1 MEASRLS
8 VLQEWDSDVRGGDPL
23 TFPGYAAQVR
33 EAAAESVRTGLTE
46 VAGQSAVLIEATF
59 SVFGGTMGVAA
70 GEKIVRAFDRA
81 AAGGLPVV
89 AITASGGV
97 RLQEGTLALTQMAR
111 TAAARRRHA
120 AAGQLMAAVYQQPT
134 TGGVYAS
141 WAGLAD
147 VRGAISG
154 ATIGFGGPR
163 VVQAVTGQAPPA
175 TSHTAESAYAAG
187 HIDAVLSETDQADWI
202 SAVLGR
208 AIRPLVLPAW
218 RRPVADYPGSA
229 DPVGG
234 WAAVTAA
241 RARDR
246 PSGLEWAAALCSSWT
261 DLHGRDP
268 VIRAGLATLAGGRAV
283 VIAMD
288 RHARADAAARP
299 GPAGYRLAQRAIR
312 LAGQLGLPLLTL
324 VDTPG
329 AEPGPAAEADGIA
342 TEIAETLA
350 LMADLP
356 TVSVCLVVG
365 EGGSGGAMALGY
377 ADRLYML
384 AGSVFPVIAP
394 EAAAVILHRDPAL
407 APPVAGALGLTGADL
422 RRLGLVSSVLPDDGA
437 SAGAVR
443 SAIGAAFGEA
453 RPGDRASRADRAT
466 RCWLTGAGL
475 PATSRRPGSHE
486 PSPDRQFS
494 W

>member
-1 MEASRLS
+1 MRAAGLRVTE
-8 VLQEWDSDVRGGDPL
+8 EWDIDVRSADPL
-23 TFPGYAAQVR
+23 SFPGYAAQV
-33 EAAAESVRTGLTE
+33 AKAPAESVRTGLTE
-46 VAGQSAVLIEATF
+46 VAGQSAVLIQATF
-59 SVFGGTMGVAA
+59 AAFGGTMGVAA

-81 AAGGLPVV
+81 AAGRLPVI
-89 AITASGGV
+89 AITATGGV
-97 RLQEGTLALTQMAR
+97 RLQEGTLALAQMGR

-120 AAGQLMAAVYQQPT
+120 AAGQLMVAIYQSPT

-141 WAGLAD
+141 WAALAD
-147 VRGAISG
+147 VRAAISG
-154 ATIGFGGPR
+154 AMVGFGGPR

-187 HIDAVLSETDQADWI
+187 HVDAVLSEADQADWI
-202 SAVLGR
+202 SAVLGG
-208 AIRPLVLPAW
+208 AMHPLVLPPW
-218 RRPVADYPGSA
+218 RRRVADYPGSPDPA
-229 DPVGG
+229 DG

-241 RARDR
+241 RAPDR

-268 VIRAGLATLAGGRAV
+268 VIRAGLATIGGRRAI

-288 RHARADAAARP
+288 RHAHANAAARP

-329 AEPGPAAEADGIA
+329 AEPGPDAEADGIA
-342 TEIAETLA
+342 AEIAQTLA

-356 TVSVCLVVG
+356 TVSVCLCVG

-384 AGSVFPVIAP
+384 AGSIFPVIAP
-394 EAAAVILHRDPAL
+394 EAAAAILHRDPTQGPL
-407 APPVAGALGLTGADL
+407 VTDALGLTGPAL
-422 RRLGLVSSVLPDDGA
+422 RRLGLVSGILPDDGP
-437 SAGAVR
+437 SAAEVQ
-443 SAIGAAFGEA
+443 SAIQAAFGSA
-453 RPGDRASRADRAT
+453 GPGDRASRADRAT
-466 RCWLTGAGL
+466 RRWLTGSGL
-475 PATSRRPGSHE
+475 PASCGPE
-486 PSPDRQFS
+486 MYLYF
-494 W
+494 